1 MEEKGLA
8 YVGKIVELEPIEN
21 ADFIVSATVVC
32 GEGGKWKGVVQ
43 KGAFNAGDLCMVYLP
58 DALVKPSEKLK
69 FLEKSGWRVRM
80 QRFRGA
86 PSEVVITDERI
97 PGLDVG
103 TNCTELL
110 KVTKYIKPIPPNLE
124 GEVIGHLPSFIPKT
138 DEEHV
143 QVLESY
149 VEKLIGHPFYVTL
162 KYDGSSTTAFKHD
175 GKYRLCGRKLEYAQ
189 DEKNGYWKVANKHNL
204 EKIPEGYALQWETC
218 GPKIQGNRLHFPE
231 ICGFAFSG
239 YCIPEKRYLTYHELI
254 DFTDALDFPRVKLL
268 YMGESF
274 SREYLEELKKF
285 DADQNDVEGVVV
297 RSQYNLL
304 GHKPISFKI
313 INLNY
318 EK

>member
-1 MEEKGLA
+1 MEGKGLA
-8 YVGKIVELEPIEN
+8 YVGKVVALEPIEK

-32 GEGGKWKGVVQ
+32 GEGGRWKGVVQ

-58 DALVKPSEKLK
+58 DALIQPSEKLK
-69 FLEKSGWRVRM
+69 FMEKSGWRVRM

-103 TNCTELL
+103 TNCTEIL
-110 KVTKYIKPIPPNLE
+110 KVSRYVKPVPPHLQ
-124 GEVIGHLPSFIPKT
+124 GKAIGYFPNFIPKT
-138 DEEHV
+138 DEEHF
-143 QVLESY
+143 QKDDDLI
-149 VEKLIGHPFYVTL
+149 EKLVGHPFYVTL
-162 KYDGSSTTAFKHD
+162 KYDGSSTTAFKHG
-175 GKYRLCGRKLEYAQ
+175 GKFGLCSRNLEL
-189 DEKNGYWKVANKHNL
+189 EKDDNNGYWKVANKHNVQR
-204 EKIPEGYALQWETC
+204 IPEGYALQWETC
-218 GPKIQGNRLHFPE
+218 GPKIQGNRLRFPE

-239 YCIPEKRYLTYHELI
+239 YCIAEKRYLTYHELI
-254 DFTDALDFPRVKLL
+254 DFTDALDFPRVNLL

-274 SREYLEELKKF
+274 SREKLEELKKF